1 MKTSKYYSLPI
12 FLILLILIVCWIL
25 MIWWKRKYGSDLVS
39 EGFTQ
44 DRSYVFTDG
53 LVYDEFYVQIY
64 DGLMLSDDRSSHIW
78 NAFLKA
84 VQPYS
89 GAAFL
94 DVGSGTGSMV
104 KMISD
109 SGYSCVGADSSEAM
123 IQYSSELYPTLP
135 FVHKSVMDAMLF
147 ERGVF
152 FGVFCL
158 GMTVYEWTDA
168 EKLQFF
174 KNAYFWMRPGGY
186 LVLHLVDVDR
196 FSSVVPAGVSMM
208 GYGHGHGD
216 INIENVL
223 DSELKLGGFSYRNA
237 FDSFGSSGS
246 SSGCGCVRRE
256 SFTDLATGYVRENE
270 LNMYLDTESRI
281 LQLAERAGFLMA
293 GKWNLG
299 GSVYR
304 DQHQYLYLLERTL

>member
-1 MKTSKYYSLPI
+1 MDGPI
-12 FLILLILIVCWIL
+12 
-25 MIWWKRKYGSDLVS
+25 
-39 EGFTQ
+39 
-44 DRSYVFTDG
+44 
-53 LVYDEFYVQIY
+53 YDEFYVQIY
-64 DGLMLSDDRSSHIW
+64 DVLMLSDDRSSHIW

-168 EKLQFF
+168 DKLQFF

-208 GYGHGHGD
+208 VVDGD
-216 INIENVL
+216 LGNVL
-223 DSELKLGGFSYRNA
+223 DSELNFGGFSYKNG
-237 FDSFGSSGS
+237 FDSA
-246 SSGCGCVRRE
+246 GCGCVRRE

-270 LNMYLDTESRI
+270 LNMYLDKEPRI